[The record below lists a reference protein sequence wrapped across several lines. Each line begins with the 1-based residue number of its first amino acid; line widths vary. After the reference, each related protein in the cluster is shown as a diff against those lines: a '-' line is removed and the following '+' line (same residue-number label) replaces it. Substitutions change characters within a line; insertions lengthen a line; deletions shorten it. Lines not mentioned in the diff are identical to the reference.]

1 MAMSIQEKLAARA
14 AAAVVRQGDQNE
26 VQAGGGGG
34 DYTPPHAGKAKARLI
49 GYIELG
55 PQANKKEPTREPLNK
70 FKLLFQL
77 YGKNAEGQEW
87 VRNDGKPM
95 TIESRPYSVSR
106 GEKAIAV
113 QMWKRMCPKAD
124 AAHFMELLGRAFWV
138 TIEQQTVPSKKEG
151 QKDLVFANIVE
162 AEVKPAVRD
171 VLDDDDNV
179 IGQKE
184 IAVPEP
190 ADEDFIIFEWDVP
203 SKEDFER
210 LTKGQQSLIRKG
222 VKFKGSAL
230 EALVGGNPAT
240 TDAPED
246 DEEPEHDDEP
256 PFDQD
261 NKPVEE
267 VKVDESQLPDL

>member
-1 MAMSIQEKLAARA
+1 MTMSIQEKLAARA
-14 AAAVVRQGDQNE
+14 AQAIVRQGDQNE

-34 DYTPPHAGKAKARLI
+34 DYTPPHAGKAKARLV

-55 PQANKKEPTREPLNK
+55 PQANKKEPAREPLNK

-77 YGKNAEGQEW
+77 YGKNADGQEW

-95 TIESRPYSVSR
+95 QIESRPYSVSR

-138 TIEQQTVPSKKEG
+138 EIEHNIVPSTKEG
-151 QKDLVFANIVE
+151 QKDLVFANIKE

-184 IAVPEP
+184 IAVPVP
-190 ADEDFIIFEWDVP
+190 GDEDFVIFEWDVP

-210 LTKGQQSLIRKG
+210 LTKGQQTLIRKG
-222 VKFKGSAL
+222 AKFKGSAL

-246 DEEPEHDDEP
+246 ETPEQDDEP
-256 PFDQD
+256 PFEPDT
-261 NKPVEE
+261 KPVEE